1 MLRYFL
7 LSFLFYVHLSFCYD
21 YINNESRS
29 FRLKG
34 NHRHD
39 LVSHYKKLK
48 TQKRNLYKKRY
59 EVPLD
64 NNEPVA
70 QFDVASFIQ
79 NSANKKLHKLQYGDV
94 KRKDYR
100 KFSSNDYM
108 DYENLK
114 NLMDQNSGDDRRDSW
129 TDYLNIE
136 DSDVAKA
143 TEPVKASDES
153 ANQKEFDYDFVS
165 LAESKKDNSAS
176 NQDYPPKNYHN
187 NLIDYTA
194 IHHPEKKGVL
204 KNFKFPFFFRNKTT
218 TSMTPKKDG
227 KKKTVKRSKVSNR
240 ESVTVDGQNL
250 GLESLYGIELKNGYN
265 KNKRSYN
272 AILMCPACRKKYEDS
287 LKAFPKTRQ
296 LSEPIVHNCRQYF
309 QNAAAEEKKKI
320 TKIVYTQPE
329 DRFRRQQP
337 EDKERQMKEIEEVA
351 RKIES
356 VTVDYPL
363 KKKVTIGTINPTL
376 MK

>member
-1 MLRYFL
+1 
-7 LSFLFYVHLSFCYD
+7 
-21 YINNESRS
+21 
-29 FRLKG
+29 
-34 NHRHD
+34 
-39 LVSHYKKLK
+39 
-48 TQKRNLYKKRY
+48 
-59 EVPLD
+59 
-64 NNEPVA
+64 
-70 QFDVASFIQ
+70 
-79 NSANKKLHKLQYGDV
+79 
-94 KRKDYR
+94 
-100 KFSSNDYM
+100 
-108 DYENLK
+108 
-114 NLMDQNSGDDRRDSW
+114 
-129 TDYLNIE
+129 
-136 DSDVAKA
+136 
-143 TEPVKASDES
+143 
-153 ANQKEFDYDFVS
+153 
-165 LAESKKDNSAS
+165 
-176 NQDYPPKNYHN
+176 
-187 NLIDYTA
+187 
-194 IHHPEKKGVL
+194 
-204 KNFKFPFFFRNKTT
+204 
-218 TSMTPKKDG
+218 MTPKKDG